1 MNRAIFD
8 RQDNATGNWTTWLA
22 GILLASLLYAPASRA
37 TIELADIPL
46 FFAAGVDPNVLFE
59 MDDSGSMDWEILTR
73 PYWHFCDYDPD
84 APNDT
89 WGFVGDTCN
98 DFQYDNGLWNS
109 LRSSTGT
116 ATFYYLYDNDDAAFN
131 QGCSSDSGVGMTM
144 YDCTTVSGVPRPY
157 YWDWRA
163 LSRDF
168 NVLYYTPATTYE
180 PWNGPCMQD
189 ESPCTDASFGSA
201 KSDPREDKDGYNDIT
216 NLDGFIYEIWTDD
229 KGFDAADGRP
239 LRGGDLNITD
249 TPNKVVDLWDTH
261 KRYTISGSDIIVDS
275 ISYAPD
281 SSGMNPTTTSKTLS
295 GATCHPELGGGGVA
309 CRTVAQ
315 TKQNVANWYQYSRKR
330 AFVAKNALSRV
341 ISTTPGMRFGL
352 DVINATIPIIE
363 VPTGTGNFSSHNTDL
378 LATFYDMDWPGARTP
393 LRQGLERAGDYF
405 DDTLGLDD
413 PIEYSCQQNF
423 TILVTDGYWNEDAPA
438 VGNSDGD
445 PYTNTVADVA
455 HYYFHK
461 DLSPLPDNVPIVPP
475 LAGAPADLN
484 DFQHMVTFTVAF
496 GVVGA
501 LVDTDGDFW
510 PNPPLTE
517 TSDWGDPDPA
527 NAPADGE
534 IPEKIDDL
542 WHAAYNSRGTFLSA
556 RTPGAL
562 AAGLKAA
569 LLNIEERRAST
580 STVALNTGFFNANS
594 KVYQARF
601 DSTDWH
607 GELLSIPVIKDLN
620 GKVTLDKASEIDAR
634 NVLPLATNRVILTND
649 GTGGVPVPFRW
660 ASLSVAQKA
669 ALNQDSVGNPDT
681 LGDER
686 TDYLRGDA
694 TLEGNPFRARTNG
707 KLGDFVNSAPVFR
720 GAPIERYPDNW
731 GVGAPES
738 CLTCKYSD
746 FRNTYLNR
754 TPMVFI
760 GGNDGMVHGFDADTM
775 VEKIAY
781 VPTVVFDNLS
791 ALTDPN
797 YNHQFYVDGTPTAID
812 AFFSSSWHTVLAGG
826 LNKGGQL
833 IYALDVTNPATFAE
847 TLAAA
852 ANIVLWE
859 FTDADDADLGYT
871 YSKPAVVRMH
881 NGRWVVIF
889 GNGYNS
895 TENDSNVG
903 SGHAVLYI
911 VDLET
916 GNLIRKI
923 DTGVG
928 TDNGLATVA
937 PVDINGDFMPE
948 YIYGGDLE
956 GNMWKFNVSS
966 NVAAD
971 WDVAFKAGGTNLPLF
986 VAKDASNNRQPIT
999 VQPDAGRG
1007 PNGLDVMLYFG
1018 TGKYLG
1024 NADITDTSDQT
1035 FYGIIDNGTV
1045 VPDRNSLDAQTVT
1058 FQNNTARI
1066 TSKNTLSANSRGW
1079 YLDLPETGERVAS
1092 QAILRSGRIIF
1103 VTITPGTDVCEAGG
1117 SSWLMEL
1124 NALNGALL
1132 DSPPFDN
1139 TDDGLFTIDDYID
1152 TDGDG
1157 DGDEVQA
1164 GIRFEA
1170 IIPAP
1175 GILPD
1180 ETTEYKFTP
1189 DSGGDLDI
1197 TVENPGAGNVGRQ
1210 SWGQLR

>member
-8 RQDNATGNWTTWLA
+8 RPGNANGNRPARLA
-22 GILLASLLYAPASRA
+22 GILLATLLFAPASQA
-37 TIELADIPL
+37 TIELADLPL

-59 MDDSGSMDWEILTR
+59 MDDSGSMDWEVLTR

-89 WGFVGDTCN
+89 WDFDGDTCN
-98 DFQYDNGLWNS
+98 DFQLDDGRWSSIRNS
-109 LRSSTGT
+109 SGNLGT
-116 ATFYYLYDNDDAAFN
+116 FEYVFTNADAAFN
-131 QGCSSDSGVGMTM
+131 PNCNADNSNPGTTVEECD
-144 YDCTTVSGVPRPY
+144 TVSGLRRPY
-157 YWDWRA
+157 FWDWRVA
-163 LSRDF
+163 LRDF
-168 NVLYYTPATTYE
+168 NIVYYNPATSYT
-180 PWNGPCMQD
+180 PWNGPCMLD
-189 ESPCTDASFGSA
+189 ESACTDASFGSA
-201 KSDPREDKDGYNDIT
+201 RSDPREDKDGYTEIRD
-216 NLDGFIYEIWTDD
+216 LDGFIYEVWTDD

-239 LRGGDLNITD
+239 LRGGDLNDTD
-249 TPNKVVDLWDTH
+249 TPNGVVDLWDTH
-261 KRYTISGSDIIVDS
+261 QRYTISGSDITVDS
-275 ISYAPD
+275 TSYAPD
-281 SSGMNPTTTSKTLS
+281 SSGMNPTTTTTTLS

-309 CRTVAQ
+309 CRTVDQ
-315 TKQNVANWYQYSRKR
+315 VKQNVANWYQYARKR
-330 AFVAKNALSRV
+330 ALVAKGALSE
-341 ISTTPGMRFGL
+341 ILSTTPGMRFGL

-363 VPTGTGNFSSHNTDL
+363 VPTGSGNFSSHNTDL
-378 LATFYDMDWPGARTP
+378 LADFYDMVWPGARTP
-393 LRQGLERAGDYF
+393 LRTGLERAGDYY
-405 DDTLGLDD
+405 DNTLGLDD

-423 TILVTDGYWNEDAPA
+423 TILVTDGYWNEGPPA
-438 VGNSDGD
+438 VGNADGD

-455 HYYFHK
+455 RFYYNK
-461 DLSPLPDNVPIVPP
+461 DLSPLADDVPIFPDNTPP
-475 LAGAPADLN
+475 DLN

-496 GVVGA
+496 GVVGN

-517 TSDWGDPDPA
+517 SDDWGDPDPA
-527 NAPADGE
+527 GGPADGE

-562 AAGLKAA
+562 AAGIKAA
-569 LLNIEERRAST
+569 LQNVEERIASI
-580 STVALNTGFFNANS
+580 STVALNTGFIS
-594 KVYQARF
+594 SDTKVYQARF
-601 DSTDWH
+601 NSSDWH
-607 GELLSIPVIKDLN
+607 GELLSIPVLAGGILDL
-620 GKVTLDKASEIDAR
+620 GSIIDAGD
-634 NVLPLATNRVILTND
+634 VLPTAVNRIILTNN

-660 ASLSVAQKA
+660 ANLSVAQQA
-669 ALNQDSVGNPDT
+669 ALNQDSAGNPDT

-686 TDYLRGDA
+686 LGHLRGDNSDEQP
-694 TLEGNPFRARTNG
+694 TGQFRKRNNGN
-707 KLGDFVNSAPVFR
+707 LGDIVNSAPVFR
-720 GAPIERYPDNW
+720 GAPNERYPDNW

-738 CLTCKYSD
+738 CATCKYSD
-746 FRNTYLNR
+746 FINTYLNR
-754 TPMVFI
+754 TPMVYS
-760 GGNDGMVHGFDADTM
+760 GANDGMLHGFDADTM

-781 VPTVVFDNLS
+781 VPTAVFGNLS
-791 ALTDPN
+791 ALTEPD
-797 YNHQFYVDGTPTAID
+797 YNHLFYVDGTVTVID
-812 AFFSSSWHTVLAGG
+812 AFFNSTWHTVLAGG
-826 LNKGGQL
+826 LNKGGQM

-871 YSKPAVVRMH
+871 YSKPAIVRMH
-881 NGRWVVIF
+881 NGKWAAVF

-895 TENDSNVG
+895 TELDGTVG

-911 VDLET
+911 VDIET
-916 GNLIRKI
+916 GTIIKKI

-937 PVDINGDFMPE
+937 PVDINGDFMVD
-948 YIYGGDLE
+948 YIYAGDLE
-956 GNMWKFNVSS
+956 GNMWKFNVTSS
-966 NVAAD
+966 VATD

-986 VAKDASNNRQPIT
+986 LARDANNNRQPIT
-999 VQPDAGRG
+999 VQPEVGRG
-1007 PNGLDVMLYFG
+1007 PNGLDIMLYFG
-1018 TGKYLG
+1018 TGRYLG

-1045 VPDRNSLDAQTVT
+1045 VPDRNSLDEQTVT
-1058 FQNNTARI
+1058 FQDNEARV

-1079 YLDLPETGERVAS
+1079 YLDLPEDGERVATR
-1092 QAILRSGRIIF
+1092 AILRAGRIIF
-1103 VTITPGTDVCEAGG
+1103 VTITPEADVCKSGG

-1132 DSPPFDN
+1132 DAPPFDN
-1139 TDDGLFTIDDYID
+1139 TSDGLFNLEDYID

-1157 DGDEVQA
+1157 EGDEVQA
-1164 GIRFEA
+1164 GKRFDE
-1170 IIPAP
+1170 IIPTP

-1180 ETTEYKFTP
+1180 ETKEYKFTP
-1189 DSGGDLDI
+1189 DSGGNLEV